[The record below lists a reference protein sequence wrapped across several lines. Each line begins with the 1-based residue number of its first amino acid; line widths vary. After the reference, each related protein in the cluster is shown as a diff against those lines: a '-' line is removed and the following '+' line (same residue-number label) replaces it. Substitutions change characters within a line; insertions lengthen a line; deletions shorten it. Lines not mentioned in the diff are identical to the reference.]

1 MAIVRIETPD
11 GRTRGWQARAHVAKG
26 HPRLTRLCSD
36 GVCGG
41 KRKARAAAQV
51 EERCASSARRSA
63 CAGGSACEDPR
74 ATAW

>member
-41 KRKARAAAQV
+41 KRKAREAAQA
-51 EERCASSARRSA
+51 EEARLKRQARRLRRRL
-63 CAGGSACEDPR
+63 GL
-74 ATAW
+74 